1 MPRRYS
7 FPLFPRDLFSCLEH
21 VSAEEKFLLKNRSF
35 GIAEMGIGFCNVSSG
50 KGKTFFAKTF
60 DSAQTFLLRPK
71 WEISPRE
78 SGVFVARNLDDGE
91 AENPQ
96 RFREELDTLLAEAK
110 LRLGEKVPR
119 IPPPHE
125 IGGNWYLPTARKIIE
140 DLEAGTLRKVVLARS
155 IRSRALTPIP
165 IAPILGKLHERFE
178 KNCTIFS
185 VTRDKKTFMGASPET
200 LVRIQNRQLKTEA
213 LAGSV
218 PNFPGADVPALAAQ
232 LLADDKERREHRAVV
247 DFIAEKLRALG
258 IEPQFPDEPE
268 VVVLPNILHL
278 RTPISA
284 QLSRPIH
291 ILEIVETLHPTPA
304 MCGTPTEKAREKILS
319 TEPFSRGNFAGPLG
333 FFDENGEGFF
343 AVGIRCAEISGCEIQ
358 LFAGSG
364 LVVGSVPEREFA
376 EIDSKFA
383 AVLAHIQS

>member
-1 MPRRYS
+1 MSRRYT
-7 FPLFPRDLFSCLEH
+7 FPPFPREIFSRLEH
-21 VSAEEKFLLKNRSF
+21 VSAGEKFLLKNRSF
-35 GIAEMGIGFCNVSSG
+35 GIAEMGIGACSVSSG

-60 DSAQTFLLRPK
+60 DSAQTFSLRPK

-78 SGVFVARNLDDGE
+78 SGVFITRNLDDGE
-91 AENPQ
+91 SENPR
-96 RFREELDTLLAEAK
+96 RFREELDSLLAEAESH
-110 LRLGEKVPR
+110 LGEKVPQ
-119 IPPPHE
+119 IPPPSE
-125 IGGNWYLPTARKIIE
+125 IGGDWYLPAAQKIIGE
-140 DLEAGTLRKVVLARS
+140 LEAGTLRKVVLARS
-155 IRSRALTPIP
+155 IRSRASTPIP

-185 VTRDKKTFMGASPET
+185 VTRNGKTFMGASPET
-200 LVRIQNRQLKTEA
+200 LVRIQNGQLKTEA

-247 DFIAEKLRALG
+247 DFIAEKLRSLG
-258 IEPQFPDEPE
+258 AEPLFPDEPE
-268 VVVLPNILHL
+268 IVVLPNILHL

-284 QLSRPIH
+284 YLSGPTH
-291 ILEIVETLHPTPA
+291 ILEVVEALHPTPA
-304 MCGTPTEKAREKILS
+304 MCGTPTEKAREKILE
-319 TEPFSRGNFAGPLG
+319 TEPFSRGNFAGPFG

-376 EIDSKFA
+376 EIDSKFS
-383 AVLAHIQS
+383 AVLSHIQS